1 MSHCKICHN
10 EPVLYKNPEGEKRR
24 LVLACCSNWMCVSR
38 QLPPVAGVDSFQAL
52 AAFNLKFGKL

>member
-1 MSHCKICHN
+1 MSHCKICG
-10 EPVLYKNPEGEKRR
+10 EKPVLYLNPEGEKRR

-38 QLPPVAGVDSFQAL
+38 QLPPCSGEDSFQAL